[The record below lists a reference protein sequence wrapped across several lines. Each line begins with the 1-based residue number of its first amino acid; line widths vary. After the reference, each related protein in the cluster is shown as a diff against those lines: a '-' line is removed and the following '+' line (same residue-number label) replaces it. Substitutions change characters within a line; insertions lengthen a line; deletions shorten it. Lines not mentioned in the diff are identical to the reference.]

1 MLSLMKP
8 NSYSVIRLLAVV
20 LTFGVIVAH
29 QYLPP
34 KILKLYPDPDR
45 LSWIFG
51 PDHQGSPSA
60 DWIDREYGHFWCNYA
75 PGDVYSCGW
84 SLNLGP
90 DRITGMDLSDYDGFN
105 VVIHYKGNAPRV
117 RLFVRDFDPTYSD
130 VERFDVTSKVMA
142 AAISTSEL
150 NQRTYVRLN
159 ELSVAE
165 WWITE
170 FDIPRKYATPT
181 LNNVIAVGFDF
192 NVHSN
197 NEIRVEKI
205 EAVGQWIDKEGLY
218 FFIIAAWMCLVIGE
232 VFWRFYRVH
241 QAARMNAMHLN
252 QLATQY
258 KKLEIEKQEFE
269 ALSTTDVLTG
279 VMNRAGVQQFLQKLL
294 ESDVSWKQMGVL
306 VFDID
311 HFKKFNDQFGHDV
324 GDLVLSQVA
333 KIISQ
338 NIRQADIF
346 GRWGGEEFVLVCPQI
361 PEERLRELAEKLRA
375 AIERSRFDSQ
385 GQSLKVTVSIGAT
398 TVDAHESFDAVFK
411 RADTALYKAK
421 AGGRNQVQF
430 ERP

>member
-1 MLSLMKP
+1 MLSQMKP
-8 NSYSVIRLLAVV
+8 NSYSIIRLLAVA
-20 LTFGVIVAH
+20 LTFVVIIAH

-34 KILKLYPDPDR
+34 KILKLYPDPER

-51 PDHQGSPSA
+51 PEHQGSPSA
-60 DWIDREYGHFWCNYA
+60 DWIDRDYGHFWCNYA

-84 SLNLGP
+84 SVNLGP
-90 DRITGMDLSDYDGFN
+90 DRTTGIDLSEYDGFN
-105 VVIHYKGNAPRV
+105 VVIHYKGDAPRI
-117 RLFVRDFDPTYSD
+117 RLFVRDFDPAYSD
-130 VERFDVTSKVMA
+130 IERFDVTSKVMA
-142 AAISTSEL
+142 AAISTAEL
-150 NQRTYVRLN
+150 NQRTYVRLS

-170 FDIPRKYATPT
+170 FDIPRKYAAPT
-181 LNNVIAVGFDF
+181 LNNVIAVGVDF
-192 NVHSN
+192 NVHSS
-197 NEIRVEKI
+197 NEIRIERI
-205 EAVGQWIDKEGLY
+205 EAVGTWIDREGLY
-218 FFIIAAWMCLVIGE
+218 FGIIAAWMCLVIGE

-241 QAARMNAMHLN
+241 QAARANALRLN
-252 QLATQY
+252 RLAHEY

-324 GDLVLSQVA
+324 GDLVLNKVA

-338 NIRQADIF
+338 NIRLTDIF
-346 GRWGGEEFVLVCPQI
+346 GRWGGEEFVLICPQI
-361 PEERLRELAEKLRA
+361 PEARLKELAEKLRA
-375 AIERSRFDSQ
+375 SVEEHVFEVQ
-385 GQSLKVTVSIGAT
+385 GQPLSVTVSVGAT
-398 TVDAHESFDAVFK
+398 IVDAHETFEAVFK

-421 AGGRNQVQF
+421 NSGRNQVRF
-430 ERP
+430 KRH